1 MATTWINRL
10 RRRIGSLLAQLRR
23 GGTWT
28 ELSADPGHRPE
39 EAIALYHAL
48 RRHGIRVKYRV
59 VGVGGGPGT
68 PIGSVGQTISVIV
81 HREDFHRAQRVLD
94 SGRRRS

>member
-1 MATTWINRL
+1 MIERL
-10 RRRIGSLLAQLRR
+10 RRGIGSLLLRLRR
-23 GGTWT
+23 GGVWT

-39 EAIALYHAL
+39 EAITLYHTL
-48 RRHGIRVKYRV
+48 RHQGIRVKYRV

-68 PIGSVGQTISVIV
+68 PIGSVGQTISIVV

-94 SGRRRS
+94 SQRRRP